1 MERIAQRVGRL
12 LPGRDRGNCNPATAP
27 RDALLPRQIGMYLA
41 RQLTE
46 LSLEQIGDY
55 FGGRDHSTVLHAC
68 RKVEQ
73 ALASDVTVSGAVRQL
88 HADLA

>member
-1 MERIAQRVGRL
+1 
-12 LPGRDRGNCNPATAP
+12 
-27 RDALLPRQIGMYLA
+27 MYLA
-41 RQLTE
+41 RQLTD
-46 LSLEQIGDY
+46 LSLNQIGAY

-73 ALASDVTVSGAVRQL
+73 ALADDVPLLQAVRRL